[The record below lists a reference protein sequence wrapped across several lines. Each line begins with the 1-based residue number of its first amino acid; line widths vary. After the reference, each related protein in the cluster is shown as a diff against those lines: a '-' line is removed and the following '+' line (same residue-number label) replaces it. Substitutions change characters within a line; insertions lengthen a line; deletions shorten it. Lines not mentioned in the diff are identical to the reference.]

1 MRIGLADEL
10 HAACG
15 GQGLE
20 AVEHLGGV
28 GLELLYHGAGEG
40 ECHLELLA
48 AGGYH
53 LQQEL
58 VHGQVAPLGHT
69 AEDGPVGEVIVIVMV
84 VSYIEETVLSETV
97 RLMNLKIYA
106 D

>member
-1 MRIGLADEL
+1 MEK
-10 HAACG
+10 
-15 GQGLE
+15 
-20 AVEHLGGV
+20 
-28 GLELLYHGAGEG
+28 

-69 AEDGPVGEVIVIVMV
+69 AEDGSVGEVIVIMMV
-84 VSYIEETVLSETV
+84 VSYVEETVLSETV